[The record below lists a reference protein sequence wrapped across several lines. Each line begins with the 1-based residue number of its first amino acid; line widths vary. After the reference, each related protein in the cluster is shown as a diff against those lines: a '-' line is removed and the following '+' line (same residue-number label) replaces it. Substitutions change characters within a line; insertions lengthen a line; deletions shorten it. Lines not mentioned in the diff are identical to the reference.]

1 MRMIRGV
8 IKDGKISVPE
18 PVDLPDGTVL
28 TVHVVTDPDPDDES
42 DEYVIVENQP
52 QVEERP

>member
-1 MRMIRGV
+1 MIRGV